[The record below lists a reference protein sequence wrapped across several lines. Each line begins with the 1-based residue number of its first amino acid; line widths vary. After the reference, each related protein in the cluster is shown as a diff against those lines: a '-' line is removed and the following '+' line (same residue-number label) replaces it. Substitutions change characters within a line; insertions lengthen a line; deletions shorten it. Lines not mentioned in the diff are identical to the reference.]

1 MSSHT
6 VKCTTHVVVLL
17 GYYGDYDVISI
28 SAAVVV
34 KGFLCRIRIV
44 SSSLWIVE
52 WKFSAM
58 QGDVVLQLC
67 VIFRWRYG
75 RWPLY

>member
-6 VKCTTHVVVLL
+6 AKCAIHVVVLL

-34 KGFLCRIRIV
+34 KGRFRIRIV
-44 SSSLWIVE
+44 SSSLWTVE

-58 QGDVVLQLC
+58 QGDVFFKL
-67 VIFRWRYG
+67 
-75 RWPLY
+75 